1 MKNAKI
7 CKIWYDDED
16 KSSFD
21 YEGVHIRLDDL
32 IFCENGM
39 ERMALCSA
47 GGKYLL
53 VKEIVNPRYSFC
65 VEVLCGEIEI

>member
-21 YEGVHIRLDDL
+21 YNGAHIRLDDL
-32 IFCENGM
+32 IFCENGI

-47 GGKYLL
+47 DGKYLL
-53 VKEIVNPRYSFC
+53 VKEIANPRYNFC
-65 VEVLCGEIEI
+65 VEVLCGEIEM

>member
-21 YEGVHIRLDDL
+21 YNGVHIRLDDL

-47 GGKYLL
+47 G
-53 VKEIVNPRYSFC
+53 ENI
-65 VEVLCGEIEI
+65 